1 MSSTLPSSAKKLF
14 EMWGYAWNILIYLL
28 DTAPQIYLVCSMR
41 KTWNKHEGDVSI
53 GRFRQQASLWRSAAD
68 FNWFLLK
75 MFQKQLWDL
84 RYHCNYKSVLSY
96 KKHQQIKLQTRLVI
110 TQVSVDQIKLDSIWH
125 FRVEISSYIDVIDID
140 LVTARRSIDIFRWG
154 RPGVNILRT
163 WEYQDSF
170 GSSSSRTFSLHSENP
185 FPFPGSQIFLG
196 HNPYVLSLV
205 FSCPMRLL
213 AKPCGQQYVGQYCAR
228 Q

>member
-1 MSSTLPSSAKKLF
+1 MLASVASVSNQVCDAAQLISTDFCWKCFKSNF
-14 EMWGYAWNILIYLL
+14 EVSNIIAI
-28 DTAPQIYLVCSMR
+28 TKVFGVI
-41 KTWNKHEGDVSI
+41 
-53 GRFRQQASLWRSAAD
+53 
-68 FNWFLLK
+68 
-75 MFQKQLWDL
+75 
-84 RYHCNYKSVLSY
+84 

-125 FRVEISSYIDVIDID
+125 FRVGILSYIDVIDID

-196 HNPYVLSLV
+196 PNLNVLSLV

>member
-1 MSSTLPSSAKKLF
+1 
-14 EMWGYAWNILIYLL
+14 
-28 DTAPQIYLVCSMR
+28 MR

-75 MFQKQLWDL
+75 MFQKQLWDWDIIAITEVFGGI
-84 RYHCNYKSVLSY
+84 KT
-96 KKHQQIKLQTRLVI
+96 HQQIKLQVRLVI

-125 FRVEISSYIDVIDID
+125 FRVEISSFINVIDID

-170 GSSSSRTFSLHSENP
+170 GSSSSRTFSLHSENT

-196 HNPYVLSLV
+196 PNLNVLSLV

>member
-1 MSSTLPSSAKKLF
+1 
-14 EMWGYAWNILIYLL
+14 
-28 DTAPQIYLVCSMR
+28 MR

-53 GRFRQQASLWRSAAD
+53 GRFRQQSSLWRSAAD

-96 KKHQQIKLQTRLVI
+96 KKHQQMKLQTRLVI

-125 FRVEISSYIDVIDID
+125 FRVEISSFIDVIDID

-185 FPFPGSQIFLG
+185 FPFPGSQIFLR
-196 HNPYVLSLV
+196 HNPNVLSLV
-205 FSCPMRLL
+205 FRCPMRLL

>member
-1 MSSTLPSSAKKLF
+1 
-14 EMWGYAWNILIYLL
+14 
-28 DTAPQIYLVCSMR
+28 MR

-53 GRFRQQASLWRSAAD
+53 GRFRQQSSLWRSAAD

-75 MFQKQLWDL
+75 MFQKQLWDWDIITITEVFGVI
-84 RYHCNYKSVLSY
+84 KT
-96 KKHQQIKLQTRLVI
+96 HQQIKLQVRLVI
-110 TQVSVDQIKLDSIWH
+110 TQVCVDQIKLDSIWH

-196 HNPYVLSLV
+196 PNLNVLSLV

>member
-1 MSSTLPSSAKKLF
+1 
-14 EMWGYAWNILIYLL
+14 
-28 DTAPQIYLVCSMR
+28 MR

-75 MFQKQLWDL
+75 MFQKHL

-125 FRVEISSYIDVIDID
+125 FRVEISSFIDVIDID

-163 WEYQDSF
+163 KTASDRRVPE
-170 GSSSSRTFSLHSENP
+170 H
-185 FPFPGSQIFLG
+185 FPFILKIRFHFL
-196 HNPYVLSLV
+196 VLRY
-205 FSCPMRLL
+205 FSDPIRMFSHWYSAAQWGC
-213 AKPCGQQYVGQYCAR
+213 
-228 Q
+228 